1 MSKETFG
8 LVWGILT
15 VIYLIIFFTGKIQ
28 IGRAQN
34 HLSHNF
40 MTFFLFVTITGLI
53 LNAFV
58 E

>member
-8 LVWGILT
+8 LAWGILT
-15 VIYLIIFFTGKIQ
+15 VINFIIFFTGKIQ
-28 IGRAQN
+28 VGRAQN
-34 HLSHNF
+34 YFSHNVI
-40 MTFFLFVTITGLI
+40 TFFLFVTVSGLI